1 MTLAMP
7 AVNSPPLF
15 RPFVISAIFK
25 RIPNSINFSFML
37 RQATII
43 LLCFILMSSSN
54 AQTNFQKDFDFY
66 WKSVDE
72 NFAYFHRQKANWEK
86 VRQIYQPFL
95 DTINNNKDFIS
106 LLEKVNNELYN
117 GHVFLNTN
125 TPASNRLIP
134 SGADLKV
141 EWRTEKFVVTELRQG
156 YNAEQSGI
164 TVGTELVR
172 FNSVPVPDAV
182 KQFLPRSVLK
192 PEKAMYEYAANML
205 LAGTHDTRRVI
216 TARVNGKER
225 DFYPDANGNK
235 TEVNEISLLEGKMLQ
250 GNIGYIKINNS
261 LGNLDLI
268 QAFDH
273 KLDSLMN
280 TNALI
285 LDLRETGSGG
295 TSTVARAIM
304 GRFVTKEQPYQ
315 KHIYTAE
322 EMETGIRRS
331 TLELVSPRKKIY
343 NKPMVVLVGYWTG
356 SMGEGMA
363 VAFDGMHR
371 ARVAGTAM
379 AGLLGEIY
387 TFTMPETGIS
397 FSFPCVQLQHINGLP
412 REDFIPPIL
421 VKDQRQAIE
430 KAIEMLS
437 KKNRTGRDR

>member
-1 MTLAMP
+1 
-7 AVNSPPLF
+7 
-15 RPFVISAIFK
+15 
-25 RIPNSINFSFML
+25 
-37 RQATII
+37 
-43 LLCFILMSSSN
+43 
-54 AQTNFQKDFDFY
+54 
-66 WKSVDE
+66 
-72 NFAYFHRQKANWEK
+72 
-86 VRQIYQPFL
+86 
-95 DTINNNKDFIS
+95 
-106 LLEKVNNELYN
+106 
-117 GHVFLNTN
+117 
-125 TPASNRLIP
+125 
-134 SGADLKV
+134 
-141 EWRTEKFVVTELRQG
+141 
-156 YNAEQSGI
+156 
-164 TVGTELVR
+164 
-172 FNSVPVPDAV
+172 
-182 KQFLPRSVLK
+182 
-192 PEKAMYEYAANML
+192 
-205 LAGTHDTRRVI
+205 
-216 TARVNGKER
+216 VNGKER

-235 TEVNEISLLEGKMLQ
+235 TEVNEISLLESKMLQ
-250 GNIGYIKINNS
+250 GNIGYIQINNS

-285 LDLRETGSGG
+285 LDLRETGRGG

-304 GRFVTKEQPYQ
+304 GRFDTKEQDYQ

-343 NKPMVVLVGYWTG
+343 TKPIVVLVGYWTG

-421 VKDQRQAIE
+421 VKDQSQAVE
-430 KAIEMLS
+430 KAIELLRKS
-437 KKNRTGRDR
+437 PGTGRRR